1 MKRLIIAA
9 MIPLALLLT
18 SCGEKKINPNDYLT
32 ITYDGSSG
40 DATAVA
46 SLDANKMVTDY
57 PDAFRLGKDYKQ
69 SDLNKV
75 VDQINQSA
83 LGTLSKSEG
92 ISNGDEISF
101 SWDKNA
107 LSALEGSYK
116 IKWSGYKDIKET
128 ASGIP
133 ELEELNPFD
142 YFNLSF
148 LEKSDDKDKR
158 TIYVDQT
165 ALENEKAALCT
176 DVKEKS
182 GMNYYLWF
190 QVIDTRQE
198 FTIGDKIT
206 VRFIVMDRV
215 LNKPSEED
223 VVELCKKSGYL
234 ITETEK
240 EYTVE

>member
-1 MKRLIIAA
+1 MRKLMIAA

-32 ITYDGSSG
+32 ITYDGASG
-40 DATAVA
+40 GATAVA

-75 VDQINQSA
+75 VDQINQST

-101 SWDKNA
+101 AWDKNA

-116 IKWSGYKDIKET
+116 IKWSGYKDIKAT

-142 YFNLSF
+142 YIDVSF
-148 LEKSDDKDKR
+148 KGESSKFTVSADPSRFWSKYAKLIDDVEKQSGMLR
-158 TIYVDQT
+158 TINFDCKNPKQEY
-165 ALENEKAALCT
+165 AAGEKLILQFR
-176 DVKEKS
+176 V
-182 GMNYYLWF
+182 Y
-190 QVIDTRQE
+190 
-198 FTIGDKIT
+198 
-206 VRFIVMDRV
+206 DRSSSKF
-215 LNKPSEED
+215 NDED